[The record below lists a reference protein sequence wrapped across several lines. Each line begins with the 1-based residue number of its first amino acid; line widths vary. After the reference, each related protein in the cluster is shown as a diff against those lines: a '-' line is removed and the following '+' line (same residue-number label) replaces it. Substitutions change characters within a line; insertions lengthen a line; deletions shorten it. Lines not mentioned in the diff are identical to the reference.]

1 MDCLRVKTM
10 TVQEAIKAVLDL
22 ARSEIGYHEKASNS
36 QLNDP
41 TANSGGSNWTKYA
54 EYLDSYAGFYNGPKQ
69 SFPWC
74 DVFVDFLFVK
84 TFGEDLGREML
95 CQPKRSTGAGCLYS
109 AQYYKQAGRWHKNAP
124 IPGDQI
130 FFSYSAGEYSHTG
143 IVEEVSGDTVTTIE
157 GNTSDSV
164 GRRTYNIGNPSIAG
178 YGTPKWQLAED
189 WVVVQNGQIVNSSE
203 WKQDEDIATAV
214 LYPTPSTENHSW
226 NPPLLRNAPD
236 DYFAAVCV
244 LQGLLNCR
252 NWDSG
257 KVDGYFGPKTEAAV
271 NRARRYF
278 GMDATSTC
286 DKELWEKLGVKT

>member
-1 MDCLRVKTM
+1 M
-10 TVQEAIKAVLDL
+10 TAQEAINKVLDL
-22 ARSEIGYHEKASNS
+22 AREEIGYHEKASNS
-36 QLNDP
+36 QLNDK
-41 TANSGGSNWTKYA
+41 TANSGGANYTKYA
-54 EYLDSYAGFYNGPKQ
+54 EFLDSYAGFYNGPKQ

-84 TFGEDLGREML
+84 TFGEKMGREML
-95 CQPKRSTGAGCLYS
+95 CQPEKSMGAGCLYS

-124 IPGDQI
+124 NPGDHI

-143 IVEEVSGDTVTTIE
+143 IVEAVNGDTVTTIE

-164 GRRTYNIGNPSIAG
+164 GRRTYNIANASIAG
-178 YGTPKWQLAED
+178 YGTPKWSLAED
-189 WVVVQNGQIVNSSE
+189 WVVVVNGQIVNSSA
-203 WKQDEDIATAV
+203 WKQDDEVITDLQPVAT
-214 LYPTPSTENHSW
+214 SENHSW
-226 NPPLLRNAPD
+226 NPPLLRNAPN
-236 DYFAAVCV
+236 DYYAAVCV